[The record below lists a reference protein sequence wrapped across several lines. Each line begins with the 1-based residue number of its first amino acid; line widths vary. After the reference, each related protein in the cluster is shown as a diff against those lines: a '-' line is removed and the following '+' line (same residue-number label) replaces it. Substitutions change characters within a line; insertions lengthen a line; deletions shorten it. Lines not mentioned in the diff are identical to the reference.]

1 MSLFP
6 SFFLPILYFLTT
18 GLNARAEKT
27 GSDAAAVFKTV
38 ALLTAV
44 SWSAYPLVWVLGEG
58 AGLIS
63 ADQECMAY
71 TFLDVIAKS
80 VFGYLIISAREG
92 IDQALS
98 AHPYAQLE
106 AKV

>member
-1 MSLFP
+1 MLF
-6 SFFLPILYFLTT
+6 FGPIVYYLVS
-18 GLNARAEKT
+18 GLNAQADKT
-27 GSDAAAVFKTV
+27 GLDAAIAFKKVAV
-38 ALLTAV
+38 LTAV

-58 AGLIS
+58 AGIIS

-92 IDQALS
+92 IEQALS